1 MGVKGQSAMQG
12 AIAGGKA
19 AGPWGAL
26 AGGILGL
33 MQGDKMEGAQQ
44 RQDTQNALQKGQ
56 QEMSDMRN
64 GLAMDGNDR
73 SLVANS
79 IDNGYGV
86 Y

>member
-1 MGVKGQSAMQG
+1 MQG

-19 AGPWGAL
+19 AGDLGVL

-33 MQGDKMEGAQQ
+33 MQGDKMEGAKQIHDA
-44 RQDTQNALQKGQ
+44 QDAFRKGQ